1 MKVNKNYVFFNIG
14 VLLIMLVASFYI
26 YRPFQN
32 SGPGRKIM
40 STQIENRVS
49 YRYITKSVLNPS
61 GRKVI
66 YGETGYEEGSANLV
80 TSIVVNYRAFDTL
93 LEVIILFTAT
103 AGVLSLMRKRVRHEY
118 VESSPIVKTA
128 IPIINLFVV
137 VAGVTIILYGHLTPG
152 GGFPGGA
159 VVASGIIL
167 SLLAYKYRA
176 RKSIFLIL
184 ESFGGLGIIVV
195 GFFGIVLKSSFLENF
210 MPLGPI
216 GGFFSSGIVLILYV
230 LIGIKV
236 LSEISNIGISFIAHE
251 E

>member
-1 MKVNKNYVFFNIG
+1 MKTNKNYVFFNIA
-14 VLLIMLVASFYI
+14 VLIVMLVASLYI
-26 YRPFQN
+26 YKAFKN
-32 SGPGRKIM
+32 DGPGKKMM
-40 STQIENRVS
+40 SIPIENRVS

-61 GRKVI
+61 GRRVV

-103 AGVLSLMRKRVRHEY
+103 AGVLSLMKKRESHIY
-118 VESSPIVKTA
+118 MESSPIVKTA

-137 VAGVTIILYGHLTPG
+137 VAGITIILYGHLTPG

-159 VVASGIIL
+159 VVASGVML
-167 SLLAYKYRA
+167 SLLAFRYKA
-176 RKSIFLIL
+176 NKAIFLSL
-184 ESFGGLGIIVV
+184 ETLGGLGILIV
-195 GFFGIVLKSSFLENF
+195 GIFGIILKSSFLENF

-216 GGFFSSGIVLILYV
+216 GGFFSSGIVLILYI

-236 LSEISNIGISFIAHE
+236 LSEISNIGISFIAHNE
-251 E
+251 